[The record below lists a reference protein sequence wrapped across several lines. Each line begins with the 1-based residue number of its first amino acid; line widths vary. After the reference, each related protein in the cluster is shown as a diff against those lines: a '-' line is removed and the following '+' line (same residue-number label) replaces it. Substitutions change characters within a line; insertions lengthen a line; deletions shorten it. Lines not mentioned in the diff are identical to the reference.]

1 MAASTGFLFMNN
13 DIDELIF
20 LLWLKHFVLMNRF
33 FLSKH
38 ATIKL
43 SSKFKA
49 NHFCR
54 LCFTRCALAVK
65 KKKSALKVP
74 SL

>member
-54 LCFTRCALAVK
+54 LCFTRCALAAK
-65 KKKSALKVP
+65 KKKVH
-74 SL
+74 